1 MADPYQFN
9 LSVPPDLSA
18 EQIKYIQHL
27 YDLSIPCLSD
37 RFPDDHCRV
46 WTRSKKKDGYA
57 AHRVPKHLQ
66 SYSKSTLVH
75 KFLYEMFDGKIGES
89 SKDEELTIEHR
100 CGRTSC
106 INLRH
111 LELLPRELNKD
122 LGDPRKL

>member
-1 MADPYQFN
+1 MAKPYQFD
-9 LSVPPDLSA
+9 LLVPPDLSDA
-18 EQIKYIQHL
+18 QLKYIQHL
-27 YDLSIPCLSD
+27 YDLSIPCLSE
-37 RFPDDHCRV
+37 RFPDDPCRV
-46 WTRSKKKDGYA
+46 WTRSKKKAGYA

-111 LELLPRELNKD
+111 LELLPRDLNKD